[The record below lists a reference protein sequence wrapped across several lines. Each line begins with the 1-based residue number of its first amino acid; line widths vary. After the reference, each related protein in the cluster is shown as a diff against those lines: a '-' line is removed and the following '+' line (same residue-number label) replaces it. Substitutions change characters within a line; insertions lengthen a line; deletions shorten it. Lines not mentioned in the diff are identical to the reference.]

1 MLANE
6 PPRNPRKPSK
16 AARKRAEER
25 ARRRVRQDLRV
36 ARLPRDG
43 ALGRVRLRSRP
54 ASVPSDRGRALPNLR
69 QGDGKRVFW
78 TASVGMLGTLVA
90 CRRPTPLEPVLAA
103 LGVVDPPCGERA
115 LRVSA
120 PEVLPW
126 RPLCGDGDG
135 DGDGDG
141 GDGDGDGI
149 KEDAVVSLARLESPL
164 YGTVFLVCGND
175 LAAGTL
181 GVSSRALDRLC
192 AAVRS
197 VLSF

>member
-1 MLANE
+1 M
-6 PPRNPRKPSK
+6 
-16 AARKRAEER
+16 
-25 ARRRVRQDLRV
+25 
-36 ARLPRDG
+36 RLP
-43 ALGRVRLRSRP
+43 SRP

-78 TASVGMLGTLVA
+78 TTSVGALGTLVA
-90 CRRPTPLEPVLAA
+90 CRRPTPLEPVLAT

-135 DGDGDG
+135 DGDGD
-141 GDGDGDGI
+141 DI